1 MKTGLFIVSLL
12 GSFLANS
19 QLLYEIKS
27 KNGQHTSYVF
37 GTIHLMPKDK
47 FNIDSTL
54 TAAFNSSSMIAMEVD
69 LNMDLA
75 QKIEVA
81 KETIL
86 PEGKTLRDICTK
98 DQYQMIYTYAVDS
111 NGMSKKKFKRY
122 SRLKPFFFSSVMLQ
136 ESLENTKSYELEFGE
151 MAKKGSKKTMGLES
165 IQVQMQTIN
174 TVSLEDQVQM
184 LIDGMKETQSYDA
197 MLSNYLSESIDAL
210 YTEIVSESEGFP
222 NFVENFL
229 NKRNRQWIPVITD
242 QIERENTFIAV
253 GAGHLPGPNGVLQLL
268 NAQGYSLTP
277 IQRNP

>member
-1 MKTGLFIVSLL
+1 MKTAVLLVSLL
-12 GSFLANS
+12 ASFLANS

-27 KNGQHTSYVF
+27 KDGQRTSYLF
-37 GTIHLMPKDK
+37 GTIHLMPKEQ

-54 TAAFNSSSMIAMEVD
+54 TAAFNKSSMIAMEVD

-75 QKIEVA
+75 QKIELA

-86 PEGKTLRDICTK
+86 PEGKTLRDICT
-98 DQYQMIYTYAVDS
+98 DAQYQLIYTYAVDS

-122 SRLKPFFFSSVMLQ
+122 SRLKPFFFSSALLQ

-151 MAKKGSKKTMGLES
+151 MAKRGSKKTMGLES

-174 TVSLEDQVQM
+174 TVSLEDQVRM
-184 LIDGMKETQSYDA
+184 LIDGMNQTQGYDA

-210 YTEIVSESEGFP
+210 YIDIITESEGFP

-229 NKRNRQWIPVITD
+229 NKRNSQWIPVITD

-253 GAGHLPGPNGVLQLL
+253 GAGHLPGPNGVLALL
-268 NAQGYSLTP
+268 RAQGYSLTP
-277 IQRNP
+277 IRRN

>member
-1 MKTGLFIVSLL
+1 MKTGLFLVSFL

-47 FNIDSTL
+47 FNIDSAL

-75 QKIEVA
+75 QKIEIA

-98 DQYQMIYTYAVDS
+98 DQYEMIYAYAVDS
-111 NGMSKKKFKRY
+111 NGISKKKFKRY

-197 MLSNYLSESIDAL
+197 MLANYLSESIDAL
-210 YTEIVSESEGFP
+210 YTEIVAESEGIP

-242 QIERENTFIAV
+242 QIEHENTFIAV
-253 GAGHLPGPNGVLQLL
+253 GAGHLPGPNGVLELL
-268 NAQGYSLTP
+268 RAKGYSLTP
-277 IQRNP
+277 IRRN

>member
-1 MKTGLFIVSLL
+1 MKTGALLVSLL
-12 GSFLANS
+12 ASFFANS

-27 KNGQHTSYVF
+27 KDGQHTSYLF
-37 GTIHLMPKDK
+37 GTIHMMPKEQ

-54 TAAFNSSSMIAMEVD
+54 TAAFNKSSVIAMEVD

-75 QKIEVA
+75 QKIELA

-86 PEGKTLRDICTK
+86 PEGKTLRNICT
-98 DQYQMIYTYAVDS
+98 DAQYQLIYTYALDS
-111 NGMSKKKFKRY
+111 MHMSKKKFKRY

-136 ESLENTKSYELEFGE
+136 ESLEDTKSYELEFGE

-174 TVSLEDQVQM
+174 TVSLEDQVRM
-184 LIDGMKETQSYDA
+184 LIDGMNQTQGYDT

-210 YTEIVSESEGFP
+210 YIDIITESEGFP

-229 NKRNRQWIPVITD
+229 NKRNTQWIPVITD

-253 GAGHLPGPNGVLQLL
+253 GAGHLPGPNGVLALL
-268 NAQGYSLTP
+268 RAQGYSLTP
-277 IQRNP
+277 IHRN

>member
-1 MKTGLFIVSLL
+1 MKTGALLVSLL
-12 GSFLANS
+12 ASFFTNS

-27 KNGQHTSYVF
+27 KDGQHTSYLF
-37 GTIHLMPKDK
+37 GTIHMMPKEQ

-54 TAAFNSSSMIAMEVD
+54 TAAFNKSSMIAMEVN

-75 QKIEVA
+75 QKIELA

-86 PEGKTLRDICTK
+86 PEGKTLRNICT
-98 DQYQMIYTYAVDS
+98 DAQYQLIYTYALDS
-111 NGMSKKKFKRY
+111 MHMSKKKFKRY

-136 ESLENTKSYELEFGE
+136 ESLEDTKSYELEFGE

-174 TVSLEDQVQM
+174 TVSLEDQVRM
-184 LIDGMKETQSYDA
+184 LIDGMNQTQGYDA

-210 YTEIVSESEGFP
+210 YIDIITESEGFP

-229 NKRNRQWIPVITD
+229 NKRNTQWIPVITD

-253 GAGHLPGPNGVLQLL
+253 GAGHLPGPKGVLELL
-268 NAQGYSLTP
+268 RAQGYSLTP
-277 IQRNP
+277 IRRN

>member
-1 MKTGLFIVSLL
+1 MKTGALLVSLL
-12 GSFLANS
+12 ASFFANS

-27 KNGQHTSYVF
+27 KDGQHTSYLF
-37 GTIHLMPKDK
+37 GTIHMMPKEQ

-54 TAAFNSSSMIAMEVD
+54 TAAFNKSSVIAMEVD

-75 QKIEVA
+75 QKIELA

-86 PEGKTLRDICTK
+86 PEGKTLRNICT
-98 DQYQMIYTYAVDS
+98 DAQYQLIYTYALDS
-111 NGMSKKKFKRY
+111 MHMSKKKFKRY

-136 ESLENTKSYELEFGE
+136 ESLEDTKSYELEFGE

-174 TVSLEDQVQM
+174 TVSLEDQVRM
-184 LIDGMKETQSYDA
+184 LIDGMNQTQGYDA

-210 YTEIVSESEGFP
+210 YIDIITESEGFP

-229 NKRNRQWIPVITD
+229 NKRNTQWIPVITD

-253 GAGHLPGPNGVLQLL
+253 GAGHLPGPKGVLELL
-268 NAQGYSLTP
+268 RAQGYSLTP
-277 IQRNP
+277 IRRN

>member
-1 MKTGLFIVSLL
+1 MKTVFLL
-12 GSFLANS
+12 GSLIATFLANG
-19 QLLYEIKS
+19 QLLYEVKS
-27 KNGQHTSYVF
+27 KNGQYTSYVF
-37 GTIHLMPKDK
+37 GTIHMMPKEK

-54 TAAFNSSSMIAMEVD
+54 TAAFNSSNMIAMEVD

-122 SRLKPFFFSSVMLQ
+122 SRLKPFFFSSALLQ
-136 ESLENTKSYELEFGE
+136 ESIENTKSYELEFGE
-151 MAKKGSKKTMGLES
+151 MAKKRSKKTMGLES
-165 IQVQMQTIN
+165 IQLQMQTIN
-174 TVSLEDQVQM
+174 TVSLEDQVSM
-184 LIDGMKETQSYDA
+184 LIDGMKQPQGYDA
-197 MLSNYLSESIDAL
+197 MLTHYLNESIDAL
-210 YTEIVSESEGFP
+210 YTDIVNESVGFP

-229 NKRNRQWIPVITD
+229 NKRNRNWIPVIVD

-277 IQRNP
+277 IHRN